1 MVEIQFL
8 KKAEE
13 ASFLDPEEGFSKKS
27 VSFETRRDDLT
38 GHVSRILPYRRKRP
52 EVVISPEM
60 LEASKKICPFCPDQI
75 PSSTPKLPPEIASE
89 GRLRR
94 GSAWLFPNA
103 FPYARY
109 NWVIVLTEE
118 HFLFPDQFSVEI
130 LRDGFLLAQE
140 GIKKVEQSQPAFQYG
155 YINWNYLPS
164 AGAGLF
170 HPHLQVVIEDAPTAS
185 HKEVLEGIS
194 RYEKKGKSCFW
205 QDYLLEEIKRGERYI
220 GHQGDVH
227 FLTAFSPR
235 GMFGEI
241 LILFSDRST
250 IDEVDREDWTHFS
263 QGLINV
269 FQYLKSH
276 VVSFNLSLF
285 SGNVKGTRSWV
296 YGRLCPRM
304 IIPPWNVNDVNYFEK
319 LHDEV
324 MCGISPEEF
333 CKDLKVFFADD
344 HGP

>member
-1 MVEIQFL
+1 MVEIRFL
-8 KKAEE
+8 KKEE
-13 ASFLDPEEGFSKKS
+13 ASFLDPKEGFSKKS
-27 VSFETRRDDLT
+27 VSFEVRRDDLT
-38 GHVSRILPYRRKRP
+38 GHVSRILPYRRKYP
-52 EVVISPEM
+52 EIVIPQEM

-75 PSSTPKLPPEIASE
+75 PSATPKLPPEIASE

-118 HFLFPDQFSVEI
+118 HFLFPGQFSAEI

-140 GIKKVEQSQPAFQYG
+140 GIRKLGEIEPAYRYG
-155 YINWNYLPS
+155 YVNWNYLPS

-170 HPHLQVVIEDAPTAS
+170 HPHLQVVVEDVPTAS
-185 HKEVLEGIS
+185 HQRVLEGIS
-194 RYEKKGKSCFW
+194 RYEKDGKPSFW
-205 QDYLLEEIKRGERYI
+205 EDYLQGEIEKGERYI

-241 LILFSDRST
+241 LILFSDRLT
-250 IDEVDREDWTHFS
+250 IDQVNTEDWTYFS
-263 QGLINV
+263 QGLTHI
-269 FQYLKSH
+269 FQYLKNH
-276 VVSFNLSLF
+276 IVSFNLSLF
-285 SGNVKGTRSWV
+285 SGNVEGTRSWV

-304 IIPPWNVNDVNYFEK
+304 IIPPWNVNDINYFEK

-324 MCGISPEEF
+324 MCVISPEEL
-333 CKDLKVFFADD
+333 CRDLKVFFGSDR
-344 HGP
+344 GP